1 MTLVKNVPL
10 VLWSLVLH
18 HYTSHGINCFFINS
32 FFYTIVLVHLKNI
45 FFLFRKLI
53 IFSCSLKY
61 FLTSAN
67 NYRKI
72 QLFLQVLRNRSN
84 FFSNTNKKWT
94 VKWRYT
100 FWRLIYWFFTIT
112 EFKGFFCR
120 VFKNWL
126 FRNPSDQSE

>member
-67 NYRKI
+67 TYRKI
-72 QLFLQVLRNRSN
+72 QLFLQVLMNRPN
-84 FFSNTNKKWT
+84 FFSKTNKKRT
-94 VKWRYT
+94 VNWRYT
-100 FWRLIYWFFTIT
+100 FLKVNFLILHNN
-112 EFKGFFCR
+112 KVFFCH
-120 VFKNWL
+120 VLKKLL
-126 FRNPSDQSE
+126 FRNPSDQWE